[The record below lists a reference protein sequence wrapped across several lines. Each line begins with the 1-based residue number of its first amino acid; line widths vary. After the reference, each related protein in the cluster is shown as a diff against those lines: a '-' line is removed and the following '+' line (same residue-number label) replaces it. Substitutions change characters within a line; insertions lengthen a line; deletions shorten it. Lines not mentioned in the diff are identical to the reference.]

1 VFLASRGSAPVAR
14 GGSEP
19 PHNAGPWTPLAKDF
33 AKCED
38 TCTRAI
44 TKRALAAFWEK
55 HAAAENPLRAWY
67 QVTSAA
73 EWHSLEDVRAV
84 YPHADL
90 VGRLTVFNMGGNS
103 FRLIVRIEYER
114 QEVYVRHALAHAE
127 YDREAWKNDPWL
139 Q

>member
-1 VFLASRGSAPVAR
+1 M
-14 GGSEP
+14 
-19 PHNAGPWTPLAKDF
+19 
-33 AKCED
+33 
-38 TCTRAI
+38 
-44 TKRALAAFWEK
+44 
-55 HAAAENPLRAWY
+55 
-67 QVTSAA
+67 TSAA

-114 QEVYVRHALAHAE
+114 QEVYVRHVLTHAE